1 MKSKILDVSLNRKVE
16 NLSYPI
22 IIGDN
27 ILSSSGEI
35 LKEFIYKKNVIVIY
49 DSFFSVKTSPN
60 NEFEEFVQ
68 SINKLTTTLNFIDI
82 PGGDQTKN
90 INQLNEIIE
99 KVLTYGIDRQN
110 VIIAFGG
117 GVIGDIAGFAASI
130 LLRGIN
136 YIQVPTTLL
145 SQVDSSVGGKT
156 GINSKI
162 GKNLIGSFHQPQA
175 VLADINILKTLPNR
189 EFRAGFAEVVKY
201 GLIKDLEFFNWLN
214 QEYDSIFIYDKIKL
228 QKMITKSCEIKAKII
243 KNDEKEGGKRALLNL
258 GHTFAHA
265 IESFGN
271 FDGRI
276 IHGEAVSIGICLA
289 FKLSNKLCF
298 CSTDD
303 TKKVI
308 NLFQKSKL
316 PTSLHDIKKLSISTS
331 GMIQKFKLDK
341 KNRQNELTFILN
353 KRIGESFIKHNV
365 SVNVL
370 TQFLNEEI

>member
-1 MKSKILDVSLNRKVE
+1 MKSKILNVSLNRKVE

-49 DSFFSVKTSPN
+49 DSFFSVKTNPT
-60 NEFEEFVQ
+60 NEFEKFVQ

>member
-1 MKSKILDVSLNRKVE
+1 MKSKILNVSLNRKVE

-35 LKEFIYKKNVIVIY
+35 LKEFIYKKNVVVIY
-49 DSFFSVKTSPN
+49 DSFFSDKTSGN
-60 NEFEEFVQ
+60 DEFEKFVQ

-189 EFRAGFAEVVKY
+189 EFRAGFAEVIKY

-214 QEYDSIFIYDKIKL
+214 QEYDSIFNHDKIKL

-316 PTSLHDIKKLSISTS
+316 PTSLHDIKKISISTS

>member
-1 MKSKILDVSLNRKVE
+1 MKSKILNVSLNRKVE

-189 EFRAGFAEVVKY
+189 EFRAGFAEVIKY

-298 CSTDD
+298 CSIDD

-316 PTSLHDIKKLSISTS
+316 PTSLHDIKKLSISSS

-365 SVNVL
+365 SVNAL

>member
-1 MKSKILDVSLNRKVE
+1 MKSKILNVSLNRKVE

-189 EFRAGFAEVVKY
+189 EFRAGFAEVIKY
-201 GLIKDLEFFNWLN
+201 GLINDLEFFNWLN
-214 QEYDSIFIYDKIKL
+214 QEYDSIFVYDKIKL

>member
-1 MKSKILDVSLNRKVE
+1 MKSKILNVSLNRKVE

-316 PTSLHDIKKLSISTS
+316 PTSLNDIKKLSISTS

-353 KRIGESFIKHNV
+353 KRIGESFIKNNV

>member
-1 MKSKILDVSLNRKVE
+1 MKSKILNVSLNRKVE

-189 EFRAGFAEVVKY
+189 EFRAGFAEVIKY

-298 CSTDD
+298 CSIDE

-331 GMIQKFKLDK
+331 GMIEKFKLDK

>member
-1 MKSKILDVSLNRKVE
+1 MRSKILIVSLNRKIE

-35 LKEFIYKKNVIVIY
+35 LKEFIYKKNVVVIY
-49 DSFFSVKTSPN
+49 DSFFSVKTNPN
-60 NEFEEFVQ
+60 NEFKEFVQ

-136 YIQVPTTLL
+136 FIQVPTTLL

-316 PTSLHDIKKLSISTS
+316 PTSLQDIKKISISTS

-365 SVNVL
+365 SVDVL

>member
-1 MKSKILDVSLNRKVE
+1 MKSKILNVSLNRKVE

-35 LKEFIYKKNVIVIY
+35 LKDFIYKKNVIVIY

-214 QEYDSIFIYDKIKL
+214 QEYDSIFVHDKIKL

-316 PTSLHDIKKLSISTS
+316 PTSLHDIKKISISTS

>member
-1 MKSKILDVSLNRKVE
+1 MKSKILNVSLNRKVE

-189 EFRAGFAEVVKY
+189 EFRAGFAEVIKY

-365 SVNVL
+365 NVNAL

>member
-1 MKSKILDVSLNRKVE
+1 MKSKILNVSLNRKVE

-228 QKMITKSCEIKAKII
+228 QKMITKSCEIKAEII

-316 PTSLHDIKKLSISTS
+316 PTSLHDIKKISISTS

>member
-1 MKSKILDVSLNRKVE
+1 MKSKILNVSLNRKVE

-214 QEYDSIFIYDKIKL
+214 QEYDSIFVHDKIKL

-243 KNDEKEGGKRALLNL
+243 ENDEKEGGKRALLNL

-316 PTSLHDIKKLSISTS
+316 PTSLHDIKKISISTS

>member
-1 MKSKILDVSLNRKVE
+1 MKSKILNVSLNRKVE

-49 DSFFSVKTSPN
+49 DSCFSVKTSPN

-90 INQLNEIIE
+90 INHLNEIIE
-99 KVLTYGIDRQN
+99 KILTYGIDRQS

-189 EFRAGFAEVVKY
+189 EFRAGFAEVIKY

-214 QEYDSIFIYDKIKL
+214 QEYDSIFIYNKIKL

-308 NLFQKSKL
+308 NLFKKSKL

>member
-1 MKSKILDVSLNRKVE
+1 MKSKILNVSLNRKVE

-35 LKEFIYKKNVIVIY
+35 LKEFIYKKNVVVIY
-49 DSFFSVKTSPN
+49 DSFFSVKTSCN
-60 NEFEEFVQ
+60 NEFEKFVQ

>member
-1 MKSKILDVSLNRKVE
+1 MKSKILNVSLNRKVE

-228 QKMITKSCEIKAKII
+228 QKMITKSCEIKAEII

-316 PTSLHDIKKLSISTS
+316 PTSLNDIKKLSISTS

-365 SVNVL
+365 NVNVL

>member
-1 MKSKILDVSLNRKVE
+1 MKSKILNVSLNRKVE

-35 LKEFIYKKNVIVIY
+35 LKEFIYKKNVVVIY
-49 DSFFSVKTSPN
+49 DSFFSVKTSAN
-60 NEFEEFVQ
+60 NAFEEFVQ

-189 EFRAGFAEVVKY
+189 EFRAGFAEVIKY

>member
-1 MKSKILDVSLNRKVE
+1 MKSKILNVSLNRKVE

-99 KVLTYGIDRQN
+99 KVLRYGIDRQN

>member
-1 MKSKILDVSLNRKVE
+1 MKSKILNVSLNRKVE

-49 DSFFSVKTSPN
+49 DSFFSVKASPN

-99 KVLTYGIDRQN
+99 RVLTYGIDRQN

-189 EFRAGFAEVVKY
+189 EFRAGFAEVIKY

-365 SVNVL
+365 NVNAL

>member
-1 MKSKILDVSLNRKVE
+1 MKSKILNVSLNRKVE

-228 QKMITKSCEIKAKII
+228 QKMITKSCEIKAEII

-289 FKLSNKLCF
+289 FRLSNKLCF

>member
-1 MKSKILDVSLNRKVE
+1 MKSKILNVSLNRKVE

-49 DSFFSVKTSPN
+49 DSFFSIKTSTK

-228 QKMITKSCEIKAKII
+228 QKMITKSCEIKAEII

-289 FKLSNKLCF
+289 FRLSNKLCF

-316 PTSLHDIKKLSISTS
+316 PTSLHDIKKISISTS

>member
-1 MKSKILDVSLNRKVE
+1 MKSKILNVSLNRKVE

-99 KVLTYGIDRQN
+99 KVLRYGIDRQN

-175 VLADINILKTLPNR
+175 VLADINLLKTLPNR

>member
-1 MKSKILDVSLNRKVE
+1 MKSKILNVSLNRKVE

-49 DSFFSVKTSPN
+49 DSFFSIKTSTK

>member
-1 MKSKILDVSLNRKVE
+1 MKSKILNVSLNRKVE

-60 NEFEEFVQ
+60 NAFEEFVQ

-189 EFRAGFAEVVKY
+189 EFRAGFAEVIKY

-214 QEYDSIFIYDKIKL
+214 QEYDNIFIYDKIKL
-228 QKMITKSCEIKAKII
+228 QKMITKSCEIKAEII

>member
-1 MKSKILDVSLNRKVE
+1 MKSKILDVSLNRKIE

-35 LKEFIYKKNVIVIY
+35 LKEFIYKKNVVVIY
-49 DSFFSVKTSPN
+49 DSFFSVKASPN
-60 NEFEEFVQ
+60 NEFKEFVQ
-68 SINKLTTTLNFIDI
+68 SINTLTTTLNLIDI

-90 INQLNEIIE
+90 MDQLNEIIE

-117 GVIGDIAGFAASI
+117 GVIGDIAGFVASI

-136 YIQVPTTLL
+136 FIQVPTTLL
-145 SQVDSSVGGKT
+145 SQVDSSIGGKT

-189 EFRAGFAEVVKY
+189 EFRAGFAEVIKY

-214 QEYDSIFIYDKIKL
+214 QEYDSIFIHDKIKL

-243 KNDEKEGGKRALLNL
+243 KNDEKEGGIRALLNL

-276 IHGEAVSIGICLA
+276 IHGEAVAIGICLA

-316 PTSLHDIKKLSISTS
+316 PTSLHDVKKISISTS

-353 KRIGESFIKHNV
+353 KRIGKSFIKHNV

>member
-1 MKSKILDVSLNRKVE
+1 MKSKILNVSLNRKVE

-49 DSFFSVKTSPN
+49 DSFFSVKTIPN

-189 EFRAGFAEVVKY
+189 EFRAGFAEVIKY

>member
-1 MKSKILDVSLNRKVE
+1 MKSKILNVSLNRKVE

-189 EFRAGFAEVVKY
+189 EFRAGFAEVIKY

-214 QEYDSIFIYDKIKL
+214 QEYGSIFIHDKIKL

>member
-1 MKSKILDVSLNRKVE
+1 MKPKIFNISLNRE
-16 NLSYPI
+16 IANLSYPI

-27 ILSSSGEI
+27 ILSGSEKI
-35 LKEFIYKKNVIVIY
+35 LKEFIHKKKVVIIY
-49 DSFFSVKTSPN
+49 DSFFSLKTNPN
-60 NEFEEFVQ
+60 NAFEEFVK
-68 SINKLTTTLNFIDI
+68 SINKLTATLNFIDI

-90 INQLNEIIE
+90 IDQLNKIIE
-99 KVLTYGIDRQN
+99 KVLTFRIDRQS

-117 GVIGDIAGFAASI
+117 GVVGDIAGFAASI

-136 YIQVPTTLL
+136 FIQVPTTLL

-175 VLADINILKTLPNR
+175 VFADINILKTLPKR
-189 EFRAGFAEVVKY
+189 EFRAGFAEVIKY

-214 QEYDSIFIYDKIKL
+214 QEYESIFIHDINKL
-228 QKMITKSCEIKAKII
+228 QIMITKSCEIKAEVI
-243 KNDEKEGGKRALLNL
+243 KNDEKEGAERALLNL

-289 FKLSNKLCF
+289 FKLSNKLGF
-298 CSTDD
+298 CPIDD

-308 NLFQKSKL
+308 NLFQKSGL
-316 PTSLHDIKKLSISTS
+316 PTSLHDIKKISFSTS
-331 GMIQKFKLDK
+331 EMIKKFKLDK

-353 KRIGESFIKHNV
+353 KRIGKSFIKHNV
-365 SVNVL
+365 DVNVL